1 MWYDFLKKLP
11 VCVKRQKN
19 VENYIL
25 DFYVPQC
32 KLAIE
37 LDGSQHYTEQGRAA
51 DAARE
56 EALKKWGIRVLRYTN
71 ADVKVNFQGVMQDI
85 LLHIEKEK

>member
-11 VCVKRQKN
+11 IDVKRQKN

-25 DFYVPQC
+25 DFYIPQC

-37 LDGSQHYTEQGRAA
+37 LDGSQHYTKQGREA
-51 DAARE
+51 DAVRE

-71 ADVKVNFQGVMQDI
+71 ADVRVNFQGVVQDI
-85 LLHIEKEK
+85 LLQIEKTK